1 MGLLQP
7 ETGLLFW
14 MTLAFGVVF
23 VLLSKYGFPVIL
35 KSIEERKDFISTSL
49 AEAHE
54 ARQQVAQVESACQAL
69 RAEAEAQRT
78 SILQQAAEQREQLM
92 EHARDEAA
100 QERERLVAEARQ
112 QADSERQTILRD
124 AHGQVA
130 MMAIALTERLLRS
143 NLQDKEAQTA
153 LAEQLLKEI
162 HTEDANELCTQ
173 V

>member
-23 VLLSKYGFPVIL
+23 VILAKYGFPVIL

-54 ARQQVAQVESACQAL
+54 ARQQVAQVESTCQTL
-69 RAEAEAQRT
+69 RTEAEAQRVQ
-78 SILQQAAEQREQLM
+78 ILQQATEQGNQMMTRARE
-92 EHARDEAA
+92 EAA

-112 QADSERQTILRD
+112 QADAERNAILRD

-143 NLQDKEAQTA
+143 NLQDKDAQTA

-162 HTEDANELCTQ
+162 HTGNAN
-173 V
+173 

>member
-23 VLLSKYGFPVIL
+23 VILAKYGFPVIL

-54 ARQQVAQVESACQAL
+54 ARQQVAQVESTCQAL
-69 RAEAEAQRT
+69 RTEAEAQRVQ
-78 SILQQAAEQREQLM
+78 ILQQATEQGNQMMTRARE
-92 EHARDEAA
+92 EAA

-112 QADSERQTILRD
+112 QADAERNAILRD

-130 MMAIALTERLLRS
+130 MMAIALTERLLRR
-143 NLQDKEAQTA
+143 NLQDKDAQTA

-162 HTEDANELCTQ
+162 HTGNAS
-173 V
+173 

>member
-1 MGLLQP
+1 
-7 ETGLLFW
+7 

-23 VLLSKYGFPVIL
+23 CLLAKYGFPVIL

-54 ARQQVAQVESACQAL
+54 ARQQVAQVESTCQAL
-69 RAEAEAQRT
+69 RAEAETQRT
-78 SILQQAAEQREQLM
+78 QIMQQATEQGNQLIIRARE
-92 EHARDEAA
+92 EAA

-112 QADSERQTILRD
+112 QADAERQAILRD

-162 HTEDANELCTQ
+162 HTGNAN
-173 V
+173 

>member
-1 MGLLQP
+1 MSLITP
-7 ETGLLFW
+7 DFGLLFW

-23 VLLSKYGFPVIL
+23 VILAKYGFPVIL

-54 ARQQVAQVESACQAL
+54 ARQQVAQVESTCQTL
-69 RAEAEAQRT
+69 RAEAETQRMQ
-78 SILQQAAEQREQLM
+78 ILQQATEQGNQLM
-92 EHARDEAA
+92 ERAREEAA
-100 QERERLVAEARQ
+100 QERERLVAEAHQ
-112 QADSERQTILRD
+112 LADAERQAILRD

-162 HTEDANELCTQ
+162 HTGNAN
-173 V
+173 